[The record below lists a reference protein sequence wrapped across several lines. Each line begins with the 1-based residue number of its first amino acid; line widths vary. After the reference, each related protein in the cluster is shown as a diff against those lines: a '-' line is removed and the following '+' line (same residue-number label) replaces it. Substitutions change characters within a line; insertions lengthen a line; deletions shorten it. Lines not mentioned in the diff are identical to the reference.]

1 FVRPGDEG
9 APEVHVS
16 YIPEGKTLP
25 ETRVYR
31 RGYSMELQL
40 APLDKN
46 QLKGY
51 LQLVLPGAEP
61 DYLVGD
67 FIALSNNLIYRNG
80 RVDLTHDDP
89 DTIEYVAA
97 QYVAAQYPA
106 SLVQRIEYRD
116 TRMRLSRNSGSTVA
130 RIYLRNGR
138 IEDKFLEFERA
149 DIGWAL
155 RPGGVNTEVITEGGA
170 GAVAEQGSSAEPV
183 ETAPVTRLVT
193 FPELVE
199 LVGQRITLKLNSGDQ
214 YVGDVLD
221 VRRDQMRMQRQV
233 GSGVVEFR

>member
-1 FVRPGDEG
+1 MAVTLLIIGITLFLVGTLMLVQDAHGRGRNALVVMLPFAGIPYARHYWPEVWQGVVLRVVGGALVVFGLVICVAQNPQWLRLDFRRPPTTVLTGSVEPDVATFLDAGMAVRLGLTGRQGSELSGRLVGESFSYDRARLIGGVLSVQQGESFIPDREVRIVIGLDADNLTKRADIFVRPGDEG

-67 FIALSNNLIYRNG
+67 
-80 RVDLTHDDP
+80 
-89 DTIEYVAA
+89 
-97 QYVAAQYPA
+97 
-106 SLVQRIEYRD
+106 
-116 TRMRLSRNSGSTVA
+116 
-130 RIYLRNGR
+130 
-138 IEDKFLEFERA
+138 
-149 DIGWAL
+149 
-155 RPGGVNTEVITEGGA
+155 
-170 GAVAEQGSSAEPV
+170 
-183 ETAPVTRLVT
+183 
-193 FPELVE
+193 
-199 LVGQRITLKLNSGDQ
+199 
-214 YVGDVLD
+214 
-221 VRRDQMRMQRQV
+221 
-233 GSGVVEFR
+233 